1 MGTLTAVS
9 HSSSEDL
16 VNSEFWPFISLSDLR
31 DSIRL
36 TDNLPLP
43 RLRHMACEAMA
54 RVNDELR
61 GWKALQTAAGYPS
74 LDQVPSDYI
83 AGESV
88 LVQRYRRAV
97 YAATRALIVESY
109 RDIDT
114 TREGEKHA
122 EALATQIDAL
132 WRDSQWA
139 LRDIQGLPR
148 GLAEIV

>member
-16 VNSEFWPFISLSDLR
+16 QNGDFWPAISLSDLR
-31 DSIRL
+31 DCVRL

-61 GWKALQTAAGYPS
+61 NWKARQMNAGYSS
-74 LDQVPSDYI
+74 LDLLPCDHI

-88 LVQRYRRAV
+88 LIQRYRRAV
-97 YAATRALIVESY
+97 YATTRALIVESY